1 MSIFGSGIN
10 RAIAALPAVIVISVI
25 IGITAGV
32 LAMIFY
38 LPKKNRERYKHRR
51 MLLFSYDFLNFKYM
65 ALGTIAKVLYI
76 ANAVVLIIVGLYF
89 LFAINFLTGLAV
101 IILGNVVLRIL
112 YELFLILY
120 AIHDNLNQLTNHTTG
135 REDEVITND
144 DIANAFAERKAK
156 AHNYTP
162 LYPVQPPHY
171 PTQPPLQPPAPPSV
185 QPPLQPPLQNP
196 TQIPPQY
203 PAQPPIEHIA
213 QPPEEPP
220 AQPVEES
227 PAQPPEEPIT
237 QPLPLCTSCGNTL
250 SEGAKFC
257 NNCGTQV

>member
-1 MSIFGSGIN
+1 MNLFGSGIN

-76 ANAVVLIIVGLYF
+76 TNAVVLIIVGLYF

-156 AHNYTP
+156 THNYTP
-162 LYPVQPPHY
+162 LYPVQPPQY
-171 PTQPPLQPPAPPSV
+171 PTQPPQYPAQPPVQPPAPSA
-185 QPPLQPPLQNP
+185 
-196 TQIPPQY
+196 QY
-203 PAQPPIEHIA
+203 PAQPPIEHVA
-213 QPPEEPP
+213 QPVEEPP
-220 AQPVEES
+220 AQPVEE
-227 PAQPPEEPIT
+227 PVT
-237 QPLPLCTSCGNTL
+237 QPLPLCASCGSTL